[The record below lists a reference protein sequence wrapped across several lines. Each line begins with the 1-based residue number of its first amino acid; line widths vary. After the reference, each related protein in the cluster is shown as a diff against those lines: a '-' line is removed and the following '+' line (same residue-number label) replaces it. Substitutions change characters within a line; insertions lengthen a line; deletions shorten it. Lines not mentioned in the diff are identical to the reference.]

1 MLVDWLEEVNDN
13 DQDEID
19 VGVVRGQMFVQLK
32 SSAIAII
39 VIESVCCKCKIVY
52 DMAYLQTKTSV

>member
-19 VGVVRGQMFVQLK
+19 VGVVRGQMFV
-32 SSAIAII
+32 
-39 VIESVCCKCKIVY
+39 
-52 DMAYLQTKTSV
+52 